1 MTNAF
6 NQEAL
11 LDMYLFETNQLIEQL
26 EQVIIDNEKAGGF
39 SEEAINEVF
48 RIMHTIK
55 GSSAMMMYDNITTV
69 AHSIEDLFFFLR
81 ENSPVELDYVKL
93 SDIALEGLDF
103 IKSEVDKITNK
114 KEAEGDPSS
123 LVDDIRNFLSSL
135 KENNQY
141 IDKKPEE
148 NNRTETVREEVS
160 RKGTETSEALTTNNF
175 KAAVIFEEGCEME
188 DVRAFSLI
196 SNLQDIAED
205 LHHIPEDI
213 FGDENSIHIIRKNG
227 LLISFK
233 SDKSYEEIHKFFMQ
247 TPLMKDCE
255 LIQEESKEDLI
266 EDKEDNTDT
275 VSEEKVLSAP
285 KREVTDK
292 NYVKSSSIQ
301 QSIISVNVNKL
312 DKLMDVVGEL
322 VISEAMVIENPDLK
336 GLQLENFQKAARQL
350 QKITNELQDIVMSIR
365 MVPLETTFQKMY
377 RIVRDMSKKLS
388 KEVNLNIVG
397 AETEVDK
404 NIIEH
409 ISDPLM
415 HLVRNAIDHG
425 LETPEERVA
434 KGKPKIGTVTLEAK
448 SEGGDVLIIIRDDGK
463 GLRREKILER
473 ARRNGLVN
481 RDESEISDKEVFSY
495 IFLPGFSTNDKVTEF
510 SGRGVGMDVVVKNI
524 SLVGGTV
531 SVDSV
536 PDEGTSITLK
546 IPLTL
551 AIMDGMTIRVGNS
564 TYTLPIISIKE
575 SFRSKEGDIITD
587 PDGNEMIMIR
597 GECYPILRL
606 HQLFKVKTEIT
617 NIPEGI
623 MIMVSNEGK
632 SLCIFADELI
642 GEQQVVVKT
651 LPEYIRRFNK
661 VKGIS
666 GCTLLGDGS
675 ISLII
680 DVAELMDY

>member
-1 MTNAF
+1 
-6 NQEAL
+6 
-11 LDMYLFETNQLIEQL
+11 MYLFETNQLIEQL
-26 EQVIIDNEKAGGF
+26 EQVIIDNETAGGF
-39 SEEAINEVF
+39 SEEGVNEVF

-55 GSSAMMMYDNITTV
+55 GSSAMMMYENITTV

-81 ENSPVELDYVKL
+81 ENSPVELNYEKL

-114 KEAEGDPSS
+114 KDADGDPSI
-123 LVDDIRNFLSSL
+123 LVDDIKKFLFTL
-135 KENNQY
+135 KENNDH
-141 IDKKPEE
+141 ISKDSVE
-148 NNRTETVREEVS
+148 NNINQTVNEKMDDKVSESSEVLS
-160 RKGTETSEALTTNNF
+160 LNNY
-175 KAAVIFEEGCEME
+175 KATVIFEEGCEME
-188 DVRAFSLI
+188 DVRAYSLI
-196 SNLQDIAED
+196 NNLKDIAEEVQ
-205 LHHIPEDI
+205 HIPEDI
-213 FGDENSIHIIRKNG
+213 FGDENSTDLIRKNG
-227 LLISFK
+227 ISISFK
-233 SDKSYEEIHKFFMQ
+233 SNKSYEELHKFFVQ
-247 TPLMKDCE
+247 TPLMKDFE
-255 LIQEESKEDLI
+255 LTQGESKEEVL
-266 EDKEDNTDT
+266 
-275 VSEEKVLSAP
+275 EEKKAGANTVREEKMDSP
-285 KREVTDK
+285 KKKEVADK
-292 NYVKSSSIQ
+292 NYVKSSSSQ

-312 DKLMDVVGEL
+312 DKLMDMVGEL
-322 VISEAMVIENPDLK
+322 VISQAMVVENPDLK
-336 GLQLENFQKAARQL
+336 GLSLENFYKATQQL

-388 KEVNLNIVG
+388 KEVKLNIIG

-409 ISDPLM
+409 ISDPIM

-425 LETPEERVA
+425 LETPEEREA

-448 SEGGDVLIIIRDDGK
+448 NEGGDVLIIIRDDGK
-463 GLRREKILER
+463 GLRREQILER
-473 ARRNGLVN
+473 ARKNGLVN

-495 IFLPGFSTNDKVTEF
+495 IFLPGFSTKDKVTEF
-510 SGRGVGMDVVVKNI
+510 SGRGVGMDVVAKNI
-524 SLVGGTV
+524 GTVGGTI

-536 PDEGTSITLK
+536 PDKGTAITLK

-551 AIMDGMTIRVGNS
+551 AIMDGMTIKVGKS
-564 TYTLPIISIKE
+564 TYTLPIISIQE
-575 SFRSKEGDIITD
+575 SFRAKEEDIITD

-606 HQLFKVKTEIT
+606 HQLYKVKTEVT

-623 MIMVSNEGK
+623 MIMVNHEEK
-632 SLCIFADELI
+632 SICIFADELI
-642 GEQQVVVKT
+642 GEQQVVVKS

-675 ISLII
+675 ISLIL
-680 DVAELMDY
+680 DVAELMNH